1 MNTLTFIIGSLI
13 LANVGFS
20 SCKIVDQNKDISRH
34 AAFQSIFDTSSLKGS
49 VLIWDYYEGTYF
61 SNDFERSATGFLP
74 ASTFK
79 IPNSIIA
86 LELGNVDIENF
97 IFKWDG
103 QRRAFPGWEKDLS
116 LKEAFRVS
124 CVPCYQ
130 ELARKT
136 GTDSMRHYLDR
147 LGYPG
152 MVFDSS
158 TVDNFWLEGPS
169 AISAFEQVDFLKRF
183 YFQELPIAE
192 KTWIDMKEVLQ
203 LESTDNYRLSAKTGL
218 AMRDLPYIG
227 WIVGYWEEGEKL
239 YFFATN
245 LQADT
250 AEKLDILIPARL
262 ELTKAALSEIRGIKQ

>member
-1 MNTLTFIIGSLI
+1 LKPITHLLVLSCIMAFLFSCQHEQKQISSSNI
-13 LANVGFS
+13 L
-20 SCKIVDQNKDISRH
+20 
-34 AAFQSIFDTSSLKGS
+34 AFQSIFDTSSLKGS
-49 VLIWDYYEGTYF
+49 VLIWDYYEGTYY

-79 IPNSIIA
+79 IPNSIIG
-86 LELGNVDIENF
+86 LELGTVDIENS

-103 QRRAFPGWEKDLS
+103 QKRTFPSWEKDLT

-130 ELARKT
+130 ELARKA
-136 GTDSMRHYLDR
+136 GTDSMRHYLDL

-183 YFQELPIAE
+183 YFQDLPISE
-192 KTWIDMKEVLQ
+192 KTWLDMKEVLL
-203 LESTDNYRLSAKTGL
+203 LESNDTYRLSAKTGL

-227 WIVGYWEEGEKL
+227 WLVGYWEEGEKL

-245 LQADT
+245 LQTDAT
-250 AEKLDILIPARL
+250 EKLELLIPARL
-262 ELTKAALSEIRGIKQ
+262 ELTKAALNEIRGMKQ